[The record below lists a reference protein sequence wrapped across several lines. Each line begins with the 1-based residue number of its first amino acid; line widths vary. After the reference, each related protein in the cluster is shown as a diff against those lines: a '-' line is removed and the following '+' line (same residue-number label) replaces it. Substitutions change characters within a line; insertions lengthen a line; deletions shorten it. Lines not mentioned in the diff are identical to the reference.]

1 MQMMLMKLKNL
12 KLIFNGKNIRIM
24 TLQWKISVQMEEN
37 QTLKKS
43 KLVVLPILKM
53 QLWDKM
59 IRKIK
64 EEVEFF

>member
-1 MQMMLMKLKNL
+1 
-12 KLIFNGKNIRIM
+12 M